1 VDRIELKRGQQ
12 KGIGLPGSGFS
23 YRTTRRKLIP
33 LTAAFLLR
41 LICIVILI
49 ALFAMATAAI
59 RLAH

>member
-12 KGIGLPGSGFS
+12 KGIGLPDSEFS

-41 LICIVILI
+41 LLWIVILI
-49 ALFAMATAAI
+49 ALFAMAIAAI